1 MFTAWN
7 ELKYLAT
14 EALVQSVQN
23 FNSRTLLPI
32 SLDHGQDKKSVLD
45 FCAKINR
52 P

>member
-1 MFTAWN
+1 MFKAWN

-14 EALVQSVQN
+14 EALVQSVQH
-23 FNSRTLLPI
+23 FNSRPF
-32 SLDHGQDKKSVLD
+32 SLDHGKDKKSALD